1 MAAPTIASGLKQLLA
16 RYMPFSSM
24 APEHL
29 DFVIQHVEV
38 AYFEPGETILGPS
51 SERAVPLLH
60 REAGARA
67 GRNDQREARQVAF
80 EAGVGDCFPVGAL
93 LAGRPVSLVYR
104 SMTDT
109 FCLLLPRARF
119 EQLAQMSGP
128 FLDFCKRRLGA
139 LLDLSRQQLQAT
151 YASEASAER
160 TMNTA
165 LLDLVRARKPLTCA
179 PDTPLREAFGRM
191 HQSHVGSIIV
201 VEIDADGGDRL
212 AGILT
217 RTDLI
222 GRVILPEVPL
232 TAPVSTVMTR
242 GVRSLDADDTAA
254 DATLL
259 MAEHSIRHIPVMQRE
274 GGRRKVLGVVSER
287 DLFALHRLTVRQLAV
302 AIRRA
307 DSAEGLALVAADVRR
322 LSHHLVAQG
331 VGAAQLTRLIS
342 HLNDQLTVR
351 LITLACE
358 KYQVEPQSFCWL
370 SFGSEGRGEQTIA
383 TDQDNGILYVES
395 AGARERLLVLAD
407 FTNEAL
413 ASCGFP
419 LCRGNIMARN
429 PALTLNYAGWEEVFM
444 KWIDRGDPEAL
455 LAASI
460 YFDFRPLFGDIL
472 LANQLRVEVVKRAQG
487 NPRFLKQMSDNALR
501 NRPPAAGRLT
511 ESLFGESGGPDRVDL
526 KMHGTVPFVDAARI
540 WALRAGL
547 HETNTSERLKRLAEA
562 GQLPADDVDGWIAA
576 FEFFQL
582 MRLRAQHR
590 REHAYGASHEDNPNE
605 VELRALSPLDRR
617 ILNESFRQAR
627 KVQQR
632 LELDFPG

>member
-1 MAAPTIASGLKQLLA
+1 
-16 RYMPFSSM
+16 
-24 APEHL
+24 
-29 DFVIQHVEV
+29 
-38 AYFEPGETILGPS
+38 
-51 SERAVPLLH
+51 
-60 REAGARA
+60 
-67 GRNDQREARQVAF
+67 
-80 EAGVGDCFPVGAL
+80 
-93 LAGRPVSLVYR
+93 
-104 SMTDT
+104 
-109 FCLLLPRARF
+109 
-119 EQLAQMSGP
+119 MSAP

-165 LLDLVRARKPLTCA
+165 LRDLVRARRPLTCA
-179 PDTPLREAFGRM
+179 PDTSLREAFGRM

-201 VEIDADGGDRL
+201 VEDGADGGDRI

-242 GVRSLDADDTAA
+242 GVMSLDADDTAA

-259 MAEHSIRHIPVMQRE
+259 MAEHSIRHIPVMQRD
-274 GGRRKVLGVVSER
+274 GRRRSVLGVVSER

-307 DSAEGLALVAADVRR
+307 DSVEGLSLVAADVRR

-331 VGAAQLTRLIS
+331 VAAAQLTRLIS
-342 HLNDQLTVR
+342 HLNDQVTAR
-351 LITLACE
+351 LLALACE
-358 KYQVEPQSFCWL
+358 KFEVTPQSFCWL

-383 TDQDNGILYVES
+383 TDQDNGIL
-395 AGARERLLVLAD
+395 AGAAAAPRERLLELAT

-413 ASCGFP
+413 AACGFP

-429 PALTLNYAGWEEVFM
+429 PALTLDYAGWEAMFVR
-444 KWIDRGDPEAL
+444 WIDRGDPEAL

-460 YFDFRPLFGDIL
+460 YFDFRPLFGDVL
-472 LANQLRVEVVKRAQG
+472 LANQLRVDVVKRAQ
-487 NPRFLKQMSDNALR
+487 NTPRFLKQMSDNALR
-501 NRPPAAGRLT
+501 NRPPAPGRLA
-511 ESLFGESGGPDRVDL
+511 ESLFGETGGPERVDL

-540 WALRAGL
+540 WALQAGL
-547 HETNTSERLKRLAEA
+547 HETNTSERYKRLAEM
-562 GQLPADDVDGWIAA
+562 GRLPADDVPGWIAA

-582 MRLRAQHR
+582 MRLRTQHR
-590 REHAYGASHEDNPNE
+590 REHAYGGNHDDNPNE
-605 VELRALSPLDRR
+605 VELRSLSSLDRR

-627 KVQQR
+627 KIQQR
-632 LELDFPG
+632 LDLDFPG

>member
-24 APEHL
+24 TPEHL
-29 DFVIQHVEV
+29 NFVIEHVEV

-51 SERAVPLLH
+51 SEPPSHCYIVKQ
-60 REAGARA
+60 
-67 GRNDQREARQVAF
+67 GRVQGETTTEKRGEVAF
-80 EAGVGDCFPVGAL
+80 EADIGDCFPVGAL

-104 SMTDT
+104 SVTDT
-109 FCLLLPRARF
+109 FCLLLPRTRF

-165 LLDLVRARKPLTCA
+165 LRDLVRARKPLTCA

-201 VEIDADGGDRL
+201 VEGDAAGGDRL

-274 GGRRKVLGVVSER
+274 GGLRKVVGVVSER

-307 DSAEGLALVAADVRR
+307 DGVEGLSIVAADIRR

-351 LITLACE
+351 LLSLACE
-358 KYQVEPQSFCWL
+358 KFQVDPQSFCWL

-383 TDQDNGILYVES
+383 TDQDNGILYVEA
-395 AGARERLLVLAD
+395 AGARERLLALAD

-429 PALTLNYAGWEEVFM
+429 PALTLPYAGWEEMFM
-444 KWIDRGDPEAL
+444 RWVDRGDPEAL

-472 LANQLRVEVVKRAQG
+472 LANQLRVEVVERAQA
-487 NPRFLKQMSDNALR
+487 NSRFLKQMSDNAMR

-547 HETNTSERLKRLAEA
+547 HETNTSERYKRLAES
-562 GQLPADDVDGWIAA
+562 GHLPADDVDGWVAA

-605 VELRALSPLDRR
+605 VELRSLSPLDRR

>member
-1 MAAPTIASGLKQLLA
+1 MPAPTIATGLKQLLA
-16 RYMPFSSM
+16 RYMPFSAM

-29 DFVIQHVEV
+29 DFIVQHAEV
-38 AYFEPGETILGPS
+38 AYFEPDEVVLSPGSAVPSHCHIVKQGHVRGETAD
-51 SERAVPLLH
+51 ERK
-60 REAGARA
+60 
-67 GRNDQREARQVAF
+67 VAF
-80 EAGVGDCFPVGAL
+80 EAGIGDCFPVGAL

-104 SMTDT
+104 AVTDT

-119 EQLAQMSGP
+119 EELAQRSPP

-139 LLDLSRQQLQAT
+139 MLDLSRQHLQAT
-151 YASEASAER
+151 YAAEASAER

-165 LLDLVRARKPLTCA
+165 LRELVRTREPLTCT

-191 HQSHVGSIIV
+191 HRAHVGSIIV
-201 VEIDADGGDRL
+201 TERDAQGSDAVL
-212 AGILT
+212 GILT

-232 TAPVSTVMTR
+232 ASPVSSVMTR
-242 GVRSLDADDTAA
+242 DVLSLDADDTAA

-259 MAEHSIRHIPVMQRE
+259 MAEHSIRHIPVM
-274 GGRRKVLGVVSER
+274 RRDGDRRTVLGVVSER

-307 DSAEGLALVAADVRR
+307 DTVDELALVAADLRR

-342 HLNDQLTVR
+342 HLNDQLTRR
-351 LITLACE
+351 LLSLACARFDID
-358 KYQVEPQSFCWL
+358 PQAFCWL
-370 SFGSEGRGEQTIA
+370 SFGSEGRSEQTIA
-383 TDQDNGILYVES
+383 TDQDNGLLYVD
-395 AGARERLLVLAD
+395 GTVARERLLELAA
-407 FTNEAL
+407 FTNRSL
-413 ASCGFP
+413 AACGFP
-419 LCRGNIMARN
+419 LCKGNIMASN
-429 PALTLNYAGWEEVFM
+429 PALTLPPAAWEDVFIR
-444 KWIDRGDPEAL
+444 WIDRGDPDAL

-460 YFDFRPLFGDIL
+460 YFDFRPLFGAVA
-472 LANQLRVEVVKRAQG
+472 LANSLRERVVQRARD

-501 NRPPAAGRLT
+501 NRPPAGGRLA
-511 ESLFGESGGPDRVDL
+511 ESLFGESGGPDRIDL
-526 KMHGTVPFVDAARI
+526 KMQGTVPFVDAARI

-547 HETNTSERLKRLAEA
+547 HETNTAERFRRLAGL
-562 GQLPADDVDGWIAA
+562 GQLPSDDVEGWVAA

-590 REHAYGASHEDNPNE
+590 REHVSGVAHDGDKPNE
-605 VELRALSPLDRR
+605 IELRTLSPIDRR

-627 KVQQR
+627 KAQQR

>member
-1 MAAPTIASGLKQLLA
+1 MPAPTIASGLKQLLT

-24 APEHL
+24 SPEHL
-29 DFVIQHVEV
+29 DFILEHVEV
-38 AYFEPGETILGPS
+38 AYFEPGETVMSPADKPPS
-51 SERAVPLLH
+51 HCYIVKQGRVQGETATA
-60 REAGARA
+60 RE
-67 GRNDQREARQVAF
+67 VAF

-104 SMTDT
+104 SVTDT
-109 FCLLLPRARF
+109 FCLMLPRARF
-119 EQLAQMSGP
+119 EDLAQRSPP

-165 LLDLVRARKPLTCA
+165 LRELVRARKPLTCA

-191 HQSHVGSIIV
+191 HQAHVGSIIV
-201 VEIDADGGDRL
+201 VEADAEGGDRL

-232 TAPVSTVMTR
+232 SATVSTLMTR
-242 GVRSLDADDTAA
+242 SVMSLDADDTAA
-254 DATLL
+254 DAMLL
-259 MAEHSIRHIPVMQRE
+259 MAEHSIRHIPVMHRD
-274 GGRRKVLGVVSER
+274 GGRRAVLGVVSER

-307 DSAEGLALVAADVRR
+307 DNVEGLTLVATDIRR

-342 HLNDQLTVR
+342 HLNDQLTGR
-351 LITLACE
+351 LLALACE
-358 KYQVEPQSFCWL
+358 QFSVDPSSFCWL

-383 TDQDNGILYVES
+383 TDQDNGILH
-395 AGARERLLVLAD
+395 AGREGLRERLLDLAN

-419 LCRGNIMARN
+419 LCKGNIMARN
-429 PALTLNYAGWEEVFM
+429 PELTLTYAGWEEMFVR
-444 KWIDRGDPEAL
+444 WIDRGDPEAL

-460 YFDFRPLFGDIL
+460 YFDFRPLFGDVL
-472 LANQLRVEVVKRAQG
+472 LANQLRVEVVQRAQR
-487 NPRFLKQMSDNALR
+487 NPRFLKQMSDNAMR
-501 NRPPAAGRLT
+501 NRPPAPGRLT
-511 ESLFGESGGPDRVDL
+511 ESLFGEAGGPDRVDL

-547 HETNTSERLKRLAEA
+547 HETNTAERYKRLAEM
-562 GQLPADDVDGWIAA
+562 GQLPADDVSGWIAA

-582 MRLRAQHR
+582 MRLRAQHH
-590 REHAYGASHEDNPNE
+590 REHAYGGGNDDNPNE
-605 VELRALSPLDRR
+605 IELRSLSPLDRR

>member
-1 MAAPTIASGLKQLLA
+1 MAAPTIASGLKQLLS
-16 RYMPFSSM
+16 RYLPFSGM

-29 DFVIQHVEV
+29 DFIVEHAEV
-38 AYFEPGETILGPS
+38 AYFEPDEVLLTPADDLPSHCFIVKQGRVQGETAS
-51 SERAVPLLH
+51 
-60 REAGARA
+60 
-67 GRNDQREARQVAF
+67 DRQVAF

-104 SMTDT
+104 SVTDT
-109 FCLLLPRARF
+109 FCLMLPRARF
-119 EQLAQMSGP
+119 EELAQTSPP
-128 FLDFCKRRLGA
+128 FHDFCKRRLGA

-165 LLDLVRARKPLTCA
+165 LRDLVRARKPLTCT
-179 PDTPLREAFGRM
+179 PDTTLRDAFGSM
-191 HQSHVGSIIV
+191 HQGHVGSIIV
-201 VEIDADGGDRL
+201 VEPGPDGSDRL
-212 AGILT
+212 SGILT

-232 TAPVSTVMTR
+232 SSPVSAVMTR
-242 GVRSLDADDTAA
+242 NVLSLDADDTAA

-259 MAEHSIRHIPVMQRE
+259 MAEHSIRHIPVMQRD
-274 GGRRKVLGVVSER
+274 GDRRAVLGVISER

-307 DSAEGLALVAADVRR
+307 DGVEALGIVASDIRR

-342 HLNDQLTVR
+342 HLNDQLTAR
-351 LITLACE
+351 LLTLACE
-358 KYQVEPQSFCWL
+358 KFGVEPQSFCWL

-383 TDQDNGILYVES
+383 TDQDNGILYPE
-395 AGARERLLVLAD
+395 GGTARDRLLELAD

-413 ASCGFP
+413 AACGFP
-419 LCRGNIMARN
+419 LCKGNIMARN
-429 PALTLNYAGWEEVFM
+429 PALTLSYAGWEEMFAR
-444 KWIDRGDPEAL
+444 WIDRGDPESL
-455 LAASI
+455 LAGSI
-460 YFDFRPLFGDIL
+460 YFDFRPLFGDVL
-472 LANQLRVEVVKRAQG
+472 LANQLRVEVVQHAQR
-487 NPRFLKQMSDNALR
+487 NSRFLKQMSDNAMR
-501 NRPPAAGRLT
+501 NRPPAPGRLA
-511 ESLFGESGGPDRVDL
+511 ESLFGESGRRERVDL

-540 WALRAGL
+540 WALGAGL
-547 HETNTSERLKRLAEA
+547 HETNTAERYKQLAEM
-562 GQLPADDVDGWIAA
+562 GRLPRPDVEGWIAA

-582 MRLRAQHR
+582 MRLRTQHR
-590 REHAYGASHEDNPNE
+590 REHAYGRREDENPNE
-605 VELRALSPLDRR
+605 VEVGELSALDRR